1 MARPK
6 IPTIN
11 WRKELKILDRYI
23 KSEGGVLHIKTTPD
37 SPSSAFSKSIRN
49 IMENNTW
56 DRRWV
61 TVQFDGDNAA
71 THYLSDMISQLE
83 VSLEL
88 GEFQTVLPTYQIEI
102 GNNINAGGDVEI
114 SNIKVAIADTND
126 FQERIKRIIQHIE
139 NKADEQRLALFLF
152 NTGSSNTDQKELKRF
167 KNQLWDN
174 RLEKLVEKGVLL
186 IAFSHHESNNLDW
199 LPDPDDVLNLPSS
212 YCSESKKNAREDIAR
227 FLLEQGY
234 ASNEVEAEG
243 IAIGIVASNSLPKN
257 LHANFAGI
265 LAEVRN
271 AD

>member
-11 WRKELKILDRYI
+11 WRTELNTLDRYI
-23 KSEGGVLHIKTTPD
+23 KSEGGVIHIKTTPD

-49 IMENNTW
+49 IMENSTW
-56 DRRWV
+56 DRKWI

-71 THYLSDMISQLE
+71 THYLPDMILQLE
-83 VSLEL
+83 TSLEL
-88 GEFQTVLPTYQIEI
+88 DDFQTTRPTHQMEI
-102 GNNINAGGDVEI
+102 GNHITAGGNVDI
-114 SNIKVAIADTND
+114 SNVSVAITDTND
-126 FQERIKRIIQHIE
+126 LQERIKRIIQHLE

-152 NTGSSNTDQKELKRF
+152 NTNSSNTDQNELRRF
-167 KNQLWDN
+167 KNQLWDK

-186 IAFSHHESNNLDW
+186 IAFSHHERDTLDW

-227 FLLEQGY
+227 FLFEQRL
-234 ASNEVEAEG
+234 ASNEREADAIAKG
-243 IAIGIVASNSLPKN
+243 IIASNPLPKN

>member
-11 WRKELKILDRYI
+11 WRKELKILNRYI

-49 IMENNTW
+49 VMENNTW

-88 GEFQTVLPTYQIEI
+88 DEFQTVLPAHEINI
-102 GNNINAGGDVEI
+102 GNNNIAGGNIEI
-114 SNIKVAIADTND
+114 SNINVSIVGANS

-139 NKADEQRLALFLF
+139 NKADEQRVALFLF
-152 NTGSSNTDQKELKRF
+152 NTGSNNTDQKELKRF

-186 IAFSHHESNNLDW
+186 IAFSHSESDTLDW
-199 LPDPDDVLNLPSS
+199 LPEPDDVLNLPSS
-212 YCSESKKNAREDIAR
+212 YCSESKANAREDIAR
-227 FLLEQGY
+227 FLLEQAY
-234 ASNEVEAEG
+234 ATNEGEAEG
-243 IAIGIVASNSLPKN
+243 IAKGIVASNPLPKN